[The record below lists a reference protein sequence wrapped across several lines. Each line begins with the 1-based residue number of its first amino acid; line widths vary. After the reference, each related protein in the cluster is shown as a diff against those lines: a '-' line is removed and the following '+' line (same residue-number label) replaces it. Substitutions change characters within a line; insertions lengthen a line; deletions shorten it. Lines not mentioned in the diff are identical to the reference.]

1 MESEQIQSILHKI
14 HGVKVA
20 VYGDFCLDA
29 YWIMNP
35 DGSEVSVETGLKAE
49 AVDRH
54 YYSLGGASN
63 IVHNLAI
70 LQPAEIRVIGA
81 IGDDIFG
88 RELLMQLEQLGINTE
103 YLVIQHESF
112 HTCTFVKRYLQDQ
125 EQLRIDFGFSNAR
138 SSETDRLLLAGL
150 RSALAG
156 SDVVIFNQQ
165 VPGSIPND
173 LFIEKVNALFVEF
186 KEKIVLFD
194 SRHYGNR
201 FRNVYRKANDIEA
214 AHLCGVDADKD
225 DVITLADVQGYA
237 RLLYDQSRKPLFI
250 TRGSRGILTV
260 DQEGVHH
267 APGVQLLKKLD
278 PVGAGDTTISAL
290 ALSLGA
296 GIDPPNAARFANLAA
311 AVTVQKLFQTG
322 TASAK
327 EILEIGAGADYIY
340 QPELAEDIRQARY
353 LSDTEIE
360 LCCNLESMP
369 TGRMK
374 HALFD
379 HDGTIST
386 LRQGWEA
393 IMEPMM
399 IRAILGDTYDRA
411 DETLYHK
418 VRNRV
423 RDYIDKSTGVQTI
436 VQMQALVEM
445 VCEFGV
451 VPAGQI
457 LDALGYKQIF
467 NEALMQMVRQRID
480 KLKRGQLDAT
490 DFTIKGAVAFLRTL
504 HERGVRL
511 YLASGTDHADVI
523 DEAEVLGYS
532 DLFDGGIYGSVGDV
546 ARDSK
551 KMVIESILRDNH
563 LGGSELVVFG
573 DGPVELRQCRRAG
586 GLAVGIASDEIRRH
600 GLKTEK
606 RTRLIKAGAHL
617 ICPDFSE
624 SGSLNNLLLGQE

>member
-1 MESEQIQSILHKI
+1 MEPQQIKSILNRI
-14 HGVKVA
+14 RGVKVT

-35 DGSEVSVETGLKAE
+35 DGSEVSVETGLRAE

-63 IVHNLAI
+63 IVHNLSV
-70 LQPAEIRVIGA
+70 LQPAEIRVIGVV
-81 IGDDIFG
+81 GDDIFG
-88 RELLMQLEQLGINTE
+88 RELMMQLEQLGVNTE
-103 YLVIQHESF
+103 YLLVQQESF
-112 HTCTFVKRYLQDQ
+112 LTYTFVKRYVQDQ
-125 EQLRIDFGFSNAR
+125 EQPRIDFGFVNGR
-138 SSETDRLLLAGL
+138 SPETDRLLLVGL
-150 RSALAG
+150 RSALAS

-173 LFIEKVNALFVEF
+173 SFIEKANALFVEF
-186 KEKIVLFD
+186 QDKIVLFD
-194 SRHYGNR
+194 SRHYGKR

-214 AHLCGVDADKD
+214 ARLCRVDAGKD

-237 RLLYDQSRKPLFI
+237 RQLYDQSRKPLFI
-250 TRGSRGILTV
+250 TRGPRGILTV
-260 DQEGVHH
+260 DREGIHH

-278 PVGAGDTTISAL
+278 PVGAGDTTLSAL
-290 ALSLGA
+290 ALCLGA

-322 TASAK
+322 TASPK
-327 EILEIGAGADYIY
+327 EILVIGENADYIY

-353 LSDTEIE
+353 VTDTEIE

-369 TGRMK
+369 IGRIK

-393 IMEPMM
+393 IMEPVM
-399 IRAILGDTYDRA
+399 IRAILGDVYERA

-423 RDYIDKSTGVQTI
+423 RDYIDKSTGIQTI
-436 VQMQALVEM
+436 VQMQALVEL
-445 VCEFGV
+445 VRELGI
-451 VPAGQI
+451 VPADQI
-457 LDALGYKQIF
+457 LDAPGYKQIF
-467 NEALMQMVRQRID
+467 NEALMQMVRRRID
-480 KLKRGQLDAT
+480 KLKKGQLDVM
-490 DFTIKGAVAFLRTL
+490 DFTIKGAVAFLHTL
-504 HERGVRL
+504 RERGVRL
-511 YLASGTDHADVI
+511 YLASGTDHADVVE
-523 DEAEVLGYS
+523 EAKVLGYA

-551 KMVIESILRDNH
+551 KLVIESILHDNQ

-573 DGPVELRQCRRAG
+573 DGPVELRPCRRAG

-600 GLKTEK
+600 GLHPEK

-624 SGSLNNLLLGQE
+624 SGSLHNLLFERD